1 MNTERLLN
9 VLTAAK
15 PVIDA
20 ETFLNSEDLYGEGI
34 LDSLDILI
42 AIDELCAEYGAKI
55 DFADFS
61 REDFKTVAAI
71 YELVRRCGGR
81 M

>member
-1 MNTERLLN
+1 MERLLS

-20 ETFLNSEDLYGEGI
+20 ETFLQSEDLHGEGV

-42 AIDELCAEYGAKI
+42 VIDELCAEYEVKI
-55 DFADFS
+55 DLTDFS
-61 REDFKTVAAI
+61 RADFKTAANI
-71 YELVRRCGGR
+71 YELVKRCGGR